1 MSTRTRVAIVDDH
14 RVFSDAIASRLG
26 TEPDLVVVGTAR
38 DSAATW
44 ALFRDQPV
52 DLVVLDLYLQQEDG
66 LELARDLLASW
77 PALQVVLVTG
87 MDADHRG
94 LEALRS
100 GVRGWVSKTG
110 SAESLVEAIRAVADG
125 QTRVP
130 GRLLTTVCA
139 SLPAWGTRE
148 ADDDNAIRRLSEREL
163 DVLRCLVDGL
173 SRKEIALR
181 LGIAANTV
189 RSHVQ
194 SILHKFEVHSTLTA
208 VAVARRAGV
217 EGTPRSVGP

>member
-1 MSTRTRVAIVDDH
+1 MHLKSA
-14 RVFSDAIASRLG
+14 SDAAGTSRLAHG
-26 TEPDLVVVGTAR
+26 TVLLVAAMGAFLAFPD
-38 DSAATW
+38 
-44 ALFRDQPV
+44 
-52 DLVVLDLYLQQEDG
+52 VLD
-66 LELARDLLASW
+66 
-77 PALQVVLVTG
+77 
-87 MDADHRG
+87 
-94 LEALRS
+94 
-100 GVRGWVSKTG
+100 

-139 SLPAWGTRE
+139 SLPARGTGE
-148 ADDDNAIRRLSEREL
+148 ADDDTAIRRLSEREL

-173 SRKEIALR
+173 CRKEIALR

-217 EGTPRSVGP
+217 KGTPRPISP